1 MPPAVVWMDGLVLS
15 SIYILIASGLV
26 LVFSIMGIVNFAHG
40 QLYMLGAFLIY
51 YMFARA
57 GINYFV
63 SLVITAVAIGVLGVA
78 IERGLLRPLAPK
90 GLLPPVVVTLGLIFL
105 FEGIATLFFGP
116 EKKAVPSA
124 VPGVSSIGAL
134 TVSNEKLVVVAIAFA
149 VMVGLYFL
157 VSHTKMGLAMR
168 ASAEDPYTATLYGVS
183 RGRILTLTM
192 FIGCALAGIAASL
205 MAPLYYV
212 DPWIGLTPL
221 IMALLAI
228 VIGGLGSVL
237 GAVVGG
243 ALLGFSGTFL
253 IYYLG
258 PWSELAAF
266 VIVIAV
272 LLLRPEGIF
281 GRPKA

>member
-124 VPGVSSIGAL
+124 VPGVSIGAL

-168 ASAEDPYTATLYGVS
+168 ASAQDPYTATLYGVS

-228 VIGGLGSVL
+228 VIGGLGSVP

>member
-1 MPPAVVWMDGLVLS
+1 
-15 SIYILIASGLV
+15 
-26 LVFSIMGIVNFAHG
+26 
-40 QLYMLGAFLIY
+40 
-51 YMFARA
+51 
-57 GINYFV
+57 
-63 SLVITAVAIGVLGVA
+63 
-78 IERGLLRPLAPK
+78 
-90 GLLPPVVVTLGLIFL
+90 
-105 FEGIATLFFGP
+105 
-116 EKKAVPSA
+116 
-124 VPGVSSIGAL
+124 
-134 TVSNEKLVVVAIAFA
+134 
-149 VMVGLYFL
+149 
-157 VSHTKMGLAMR
+157 
-168 ASAEDPYTATLYGVS
+168 
-183 RGRILTLTM
+183 M
-192 FIGCALAGIAASL
+192 FIGCALAGIAAAL

-272 LLLRPEGIF
+272 LLFRPEGIF